1 MCVPARQR
9 IIITSH
15 PSRTVPFPASYH
27 SVQRMLLSRAFNRP
41 SLYRSSLFSLSAP
54 IASTACFTTGVDTTT
69 TSSSSSGLHHEHN
82 DYYDVLISGG
92 GVVGASLAA
101 SLLGDTKGLRIGD
114 NVYSNPSLSCSL
126 SSPFGA
132 HHLFICLHVV
142 TTNFQA

>member
-1 MCVPARQR
+1 
-9 IIITSH
+9 
-15 PSRTVPFPASYH
+15 
-27 SVQRMLLSRAFNRP
+27 MLLSRAFNRP
-41 SLYRSSLFSLSAP
+41 SLYRPSLFSLSAP

-101 SLLGDTKGLRIGD
+101 SLVGDTKGLRIGD
-114 NVYSNPSLSCSL
+114 DASSNPSLPYSL
-126 SSPFGA
+126 SSPFGT
-132 HHLFICLHVV
+132 HHLFICLHVL